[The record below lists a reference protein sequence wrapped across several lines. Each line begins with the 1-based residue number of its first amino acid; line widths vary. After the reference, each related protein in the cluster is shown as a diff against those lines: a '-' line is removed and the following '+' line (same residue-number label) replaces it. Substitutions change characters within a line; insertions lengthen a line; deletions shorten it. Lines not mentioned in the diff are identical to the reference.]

1 MKPRL
6 KLAFCIALPLLVW
19 AIPTSWL
26 GIDGLT
32 VVEHRLI
39 AIFVMALVFWIL
51 EPIPLYATSL
61 LIIFLELVL
70 ISDKGFYLF
79 MRGVDKEAMG
89 PLLPYQ
95 DILATFASPIIILFL
110 GGFFLA
116 LAATKF
122 QMDIS
127 LAKTLLRPF
136 GTKPAHVLLG
146 LMIVTAV
153 FSMFMSN
160 TATTAMMLAVLA
172 PVLRSLHPGD
182 RIRTAFVLAVP
193 FAANIGGMGTP
204 IGTPPNAI
212 SLKYLAGAD
221 AVGFSTWMSFAVPY
235 VILLLA
241 FLWGMLL
248 IFYKPQTAEIKVR
261 IEGGFQKNW
270 KSLTAA
276 ATFLITILLWLLDF
290 WHGMNSYIVAL
301 IPVVVFSLTRIITA
315 VDLRDISWD
324 VLWLMAGGIALG
336 MGIERTGL
344 AAHIIGGIEFSSYS
358 PVFIVFL
365 ATLITVL
372 MATFMS
378 NTATANLL
386 LPLMA
391 ILGTSVSSLAGL
403 GGVRMI
409 VLAVAFSSSLAM
421 SLPVST
427 PPNAIAYAA
436 GGIKTKDMFKT
447 GALVGV
453 VGLAAL
459 YLMMAVLRKV
469 GFLG

>member
-1 MKPRL
+1 MKPKF
-6 KLAFCIALPLLVW
+6 KLALCIALPLLVW
-19 AIPTSWL
+19 AMPSHWL

-32 VVEHRLI
+32 AVEHRLI

-70 ISDKGFYLF
+70 ISDKGFFLF
-79 MRGVDKEAMG
+79 MRTPDKEALG
-89 PLLPYQ
+89 HLIPYQ

-127 LAKTLLRPF
+127 LARTLLRPF

-172 PVLRSLHPGD
+172 PVLRSLEPGD
-182 RIRTAFVLAVP
+182 RVRTAFVLAVP

-212 SLKYLAGAD
+212 SLRYLTGAD
-221 AVGFSTWMSFAVPY
+221 AIGFSTWMSFAVPY
-235 VILLLA
+235 VIGMLA
-241 FLWGMLL
+241 FLWVALL
-248 IFYKPQTAEIKVR
+248 FFHKPVAAAVKVK
-261 IEGGFQKNW
+261 IEGRFQRNW
-270 KSLTAA
+270 KSLAAA
-276 ATFLITILLWLLDF
+276 ATFLLTIVLWLLDF

-301 IPVVVFSLTRIITA
+301 IPVVVFSVTGIVTA
-315 VDLRDISWD
+315 RDLRDINWD

-344 AAHIIGGIEFSSYS
+344 AANIIAGIEFSRYS
-358 PVFIVFL
+358 PVLIIFL
-365 ATLITVL
+365 ATLATVL
-372 MATFMS
+372 MASFMS

-391 ILGTSVSSLAGL
+391 ILGTSVPSLAGF

-421 SLPVST
+421 ALPVST

-436 GGIKTKDMFKT
+436 GGIRTKDMFRM
-447 GALVGV
+447 GSLVGV

-459 YLMMAVLRKV
+459 YVMMIVLRKV